1 MLQTFRLCRF
11 QARYQILQTQIKPW
25 KRYGEKSTP
34 QNVTTGTSNLVRR
47 IPKYAWNEN
56 KKEDYLTRGIFSILF
71 FCGHCE

>member
-11 QARYQILQTQIKPW
+11 QARYQILQTQNHESDMGKKVPPKMW
-25 KRYGEKSTP
+25 
-34 QNVTTGTSNLVRR
+34 

-71 FCGHCE
+71 FGGHCE